1 MKFIHIISGAALLAI
16 LGTAPTRAAEPMRPT
31 GKWNV
36 DFGDA
41 HCTATRTYGS
51 PDKPITLAF
60 KSAPIGDVMQLTVVR
75 SARVSEMNQ
84 YAGTM
89 TVDRSAPVAVSF
101 LGYPSNDGKL
111 RISSLKLTPV
121 AFAPVRT
128 ATTVRLR
135 ASSEIDA
142 AFALLQMD
150 AVSRTLDRCV
160 LDLRQ
165 VWHVGEHA
173 ATLKQ
178 AAVDL
183 QPLQKLFSSDDYPR
197 VALHNDGTGTVQAML
212 LISEAG
218 RIASCMVTETS
229 GHASLDAQTCVILS
243 RRARFK
249 PAIGPDGKPAKSAT
263 TARIRWKM

>member
-1 MKFIHIISGAALLAI
+1 MRIASAVALLAVVGMTP
-16 LGTAPTRAAEPMRPT
+16 LQAADPMQPT

-41 HCTATRTYGS
+41 HCTATRTYGV
-51 PDKPITLAF
+51 PAKPITLAF
-60 KSAPIGDVMQLTVVR
+60 KSAPVGDVMQLTVVR
-75 SARVSEMNQ
+75 TARGNEMNQ
-84 YAGTM
+84 YLGTM
-89 TVDRSAPVAVSF
+89 TVDRSAPIAVSF
-101 LGYPSNDGKL
+101 LGYPAGDGKL
-111 RISSLKLTPV
+111 RINSLKLTP
-121 AFAPVRT
+121 ATFAPIRT

-135 ASSEIDA
+135 ASSEIDTT
-142 AFALLQMD
+142 FALSHMN
-150 AVSRTLDRCV
+150 AVARTLDRCV

-173 ATLKQ
+173 AKLKQ
-178 AAVDL
+178 AAVSL

-229 GHASLDAQTCVILS
+229 GHASLDAQTCLILA
-243 RRARFK
+243 RRARFD
-249 PAIGPDGKPAKSAT
+249 PAIGLDGKPAKSAT
-263 TARIRWKM
+263 TARIHWKQ